1 MFEKNERVG
10 LAVYLYY
17 NRDARKLSKYGDII
31 YHSRRFRY
39 LVLYLD
45 KSKAEETLAEL
56 SEMKFVKEAI
66 LSSLADI
73 NRDFVGSLQKEEN
86 I

>member
-66 LSSLADI
+66 LSPLADI

>member
-45 KSKAEETLAEL
+45 KSKAIQP
-56 SEMKFVKEAI
+56 KEYRPACRP
-66 LSSLADI
+66 L
-73 NRDFVGSLQKEEN
+73 
-86 I
+86 